1 MPSETELW
9 LWAYARERNDLIL
22 RLWAELDT
30 LRREE
35 SALHAIV
42 VEHDTNEGEKV
53 RKLMAELR
61 LFNHFDAARVM
72 AKDQT
77 LHGLQQSIWAEEES
91 LRNKYG

>member
-1 MPSETELW
+1 
-9 LWAYARERNDLIL
+9 
-22 RLWAELDT
+22 
-30 LRREE
+30 
-35 SALHAIV
+35 V

-77 LHGLQQSIWAEEES
+77 MHGLQQSVWAEEES